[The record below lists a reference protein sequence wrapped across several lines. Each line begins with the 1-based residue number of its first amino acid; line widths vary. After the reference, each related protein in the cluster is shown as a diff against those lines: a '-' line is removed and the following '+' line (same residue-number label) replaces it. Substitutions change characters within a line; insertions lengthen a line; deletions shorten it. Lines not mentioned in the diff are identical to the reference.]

1 MGVPLSQTSNVQ
13 GNSIDSGRRKDR
25 CILFTSNREN
35 NTDACLCKITCF
47 SALSAFII
55 DYVQHYLIITIKNYF
70 SNLVIMFKILRRLA
84 SIDYQ

>member
-1 MGVPLSQTSNVQ
+1 MGYHYLKQSNVQ